1 MKPIRELSEDE
12 VLEYIN
18 DKTQEL
24 IQHKDMP
31 VSIARL
37 YANLE
42 YLHTGDL
49 EEFELH
55 AEQITELI
63 NNVQGLTNT
72 VMELYEFK
80 RQQTINY

>member
-1 MKPIRELSEDE
+1 MKPIRDLSEDE
-12 VLEYIN
+12 VLEYIEV
-18 DKTQEL
+18 KTQEL
-24 IQHKDMP
+24 IKDKDMP

-55 AEQITELI
+55 ANQINELI
-63 NNVQGLTNT
+63 NDVQGLTNT
-72 VMELYEFK
+72 VMELFEFK
-80 RQQTINY
+80 KQQTINY

>member
-1 MKPIRELSEDE
+1 MKPIRDLSEDE

>member
-1 MKPIRELSEDE
+1 MKPIRELNEDE
-12 VLEYIN
+12 VLEYIEV
-18 DKTQEL
+18 KTQSL
-24 IQHKDMP
+24 IKDKDIP
-31 VSIARL
+31 SSIARL
-37 YANLE
+37 SANIE

>member
-1 MKPIRELSEDE
+1 MKPIRDLSEDE
-12 VLEYIN
+12 VLEYIEV
-18 DKTQEL
+18 KTQEL
-24 IQHKDMP
+24 IKVKDMP

>member
-1 MKPIRELSEDE
+1 MKPIRELNEDE
-12 VLEYIN
+12 VLEYIEV
-18 DKTQEL
+18 KTQAL
-24 IQHKDMP
+24 IKDKDMP

-37 YANLE
+37 YANIE

>member
-1 MKPIRELSEDE
+1 MKPIRELNEDE
-12 VLEYIN
+12 VLEYIEV
-18 DKTQEL
+18 KTQEL
-24 IQHKDMP
+24 IKDKDMP

-37 YANLE
+37 YANIE

>member
-1 MKPIRELSEDE
+1 MKPIRDLSEDE
-12 VLEYIN
+12 VLEYIEV
-18 DKTQEL
+18 KTQEL

-49 EEFELH
+49 EQFELH
-55 AEQITELI
+55 AEQITKLLNHVNALEHRVEELL
-63 NNVQGLTNT
+63 V
-72 VMELYEFK
+72 FK
-80 RQQTINY
+80 KQQTINY

>member
-1 MKPIRELSEDE
+1 MKPIRDLSEDE

-42 YLHTGDL
+42 YLHTGEL

>member
-1 MKPIRELSEDE
+1 MKPIRELNEDE
-12 VLEYIN
+12 VLEYIEV
-18 DKTQEL
+18 KTQSL
-24 IQHKDMP
+24 IKDKDMP

-37 YANLE
+37 YANIE

>member
-55 AEQITELI
+55 ANQIAEL
-63 NNVQGLTNT
+63 NNYVQGLTNT
-72 VMELYEFK
+72 VMELFEFK
-80 RQQTINY
+80 RQQTINL